1 MKAKK
6 TKKIKPLKLV
16 VLLLAV
22 FCSFVFILYLP
33 VWRIKDVI
41 VQGNKIV
48 PTDTIIQTADISMD
62 ENIFFVNSREVRRRV
77 KEIPQIKK
85 VDVFPK
91 IPSSIFIKVEERK
104 PFAVFIAQG
113 KYYIADNE
121 GVIISK
127 EEIFKGSTDL
137 PTVVGLPKSAII
149 DDKRIDEKLVQT
161 VEKSYKVLSQLMS
174 PGRFVVE
181 MKDEGDISIFINDI
195 LKVKIGSPS
204 DIDNKLT
211 SLELLLGRI
220 SSKKTQIEYI
230 DVRLPL
236 QPVVK
241 FK

>member
-1 MKAKK
+1 MKGKK
-6 TKKIKPLKLV
+6 NKRIKPLKVIIFLPA
-16 VLLLAV
+16 VLGL
-22 FCSFVFILYLP
+22 FVFILYLP

-48 PTDTIIQTADISMD
+48 PADTIIQAADISLD
-62 ENIFFVNSREVRRRV
+62 ENIFFINSREVRRRI

-85 VDVFPK
+85 ADVFPK

-127 EEIFKGSTDL
+127 EESFKGSTDL

-149 DDKRIDEKLVQT
+149 ADKQIDEKLVLA
-161 VEKSYKVLSQLMS
+161 VEKSYKVLSQLLPPS
-174 PGRFVVE
+174 RFVVE
-181 MKDEGDISIFINDI
+181 MKEEGDISILINDI
-195 LKVKIGSPS
+195 LKVKIGSSS
-204 DIDNKLT
+204 DIDKKLT
-211 SLELLLGRI
+211 SLRLLLNRI
-220 SSKKTQIEYI
+220 DSKKALIEYI
-230 DVRLPL
+230 DIRLPGE
-236 QPVVK
+236 PVVK